1 MTDALLP
8 RLALLAAA
16 AVWQAARSRHY
27 FHMLQLNSYRNERY
41 AAWLSKNAPRLWF
54 FAGLPAAVATAV
66 ALTMGPVSYTHLASA
81 PAGWKPSTARPLPR
95 FFRCPNISRCAP
107 PLRWVIPP

>member
-41 AAWLSKNAPRLWF
+41 AAWLSKNA
-54 FAGLPAAVATAV
+54 
-66 ALTMGPVSYTHLASA
+66 VSYTHLDVY
-81 PAGWKPSTARPLPR
+81 KRQ
-95 FFRCPNISRCAP
+95 
-107 PLRWVIPP
+107 V